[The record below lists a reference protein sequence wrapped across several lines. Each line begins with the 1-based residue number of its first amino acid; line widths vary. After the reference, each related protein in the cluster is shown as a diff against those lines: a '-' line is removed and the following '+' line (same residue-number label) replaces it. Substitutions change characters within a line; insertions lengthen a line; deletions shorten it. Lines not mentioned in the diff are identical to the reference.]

1 MKILFLII
9 LIIIVTIDTILYN
22 KFCNY
27 KFPWFDI
34 LPGSGFYYL
43 IKYFIK

>member
-1 MKILFLII
+1 MIICLILGII
-9 LIIIVTIDTILYN
+9 TIIDTVLYS
-22 KFCNY
+22 KFCDC